1 MGLIPNGTMVFTRKS
16 KGIQGI
22 LLFFATIAAI
32 EPAYFLITIISFP
45 TLRADPTTS
54 KAQSFVVGVQH
65 EGCAPLG
72 GPAGPLS
79 YLGHGA
85 RGCRS
90 PTAVDPLNYSID

>member
-1 MGLIPNGTMVFTRKS
+1 MVFTRKS
-16 KGIQGI
+16 TGIQGI

-45 TLRADPTTS
+45 TLRPDPTTS

-90 PTAVDPLNYSID
+90 LTAVDPLNYSQD